1 MTARE
6 RNKKEALIMSKLED
20 IWTEFEELEE
30 EDEEKYSELKD
41 NIREVI
47 DKM

>member
-1 MTARE
+1 
-6 RNKKEALIMSKLED
+6 MSKLED